1 MVAGHPQVLKVGC
14 DGRVVERIGL
24 GSYPLGVKANMTWQ
38 EIDGRL
44 LPGERLLF
52 HSDGLTEAHNAN
64 GREFGDAFVEAIV
77 GWIPSASPAATV
89 QTFVEEL
96 KLFMADRGPE
106 DDVSVAVV
114 QRRTPSAEH

>member
-1 MVAGHPQVLKVGC
+1 
-14 DGRVVERIGL
+14 
-24 GSYPLGVKANMTWQ
+24 
-38 EIDGRL
+38 L